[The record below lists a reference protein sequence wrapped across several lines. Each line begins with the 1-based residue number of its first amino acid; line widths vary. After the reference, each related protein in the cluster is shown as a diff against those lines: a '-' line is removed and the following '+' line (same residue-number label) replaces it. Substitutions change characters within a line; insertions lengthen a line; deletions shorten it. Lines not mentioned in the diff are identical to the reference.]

1 MQERDTSI
9 WEARIV
15 RTATLWTAKVP
26 QLPDVKR
33 VRQCFWSRAYSLPIT
48 LTGQGLGQAG
58 LSHGRHSSGQNP
70 DANAHSSL
78 SSSFLLDSTSRTI
91 TSTNIAGLLT
101 RHTSPSPEALDEQ
114 GPADLPKTLSRYER
128 KLKKFFGQWHA
139 SLVKKSISEHL
150 AYGLA
155 KHFLQAS
162 DEEGDSGTDSHHN
175 LGAGAQ
181 TSKQGL
187 SGGDKPSTLTQN
199 HPEEGH
205 EAFDNVAVAQRL
217 PERDFGGRLSSQEI
231 CVIGIALLHE
241 VFGGRG
247 QKRLSDALMHLYG
260 QHPRRHLAD
269 LDRNASSVADEI
281 RKGGPATL
289 SSFTLRWAQ
298 AIQHDSPNILTID
311 TEVSLV
317 REWDRWLNP
326 AATGSIRDIETS
338 SLRTE

>member
-1 MQERDTSI
+1 MQERD
-9 WEARIV
+9 
-15 RTATLWTAKVP
+15 
-26 QLPDVKR
+26 
-33 VRQCFWSRAYSLPIT
+33 
-48 LTGQGLGQAG
+48 GLGQAG

-175 LGAGAQ
+175 
-181 TSKQGL
+181 K
-187 SGGDKPSTLTQN
+187 TQN